1 MDIIPSTRIVILKP
15 AELPDIVEGK
25 LMAVEK
31 TQPLIGEV
39 ISYGQPGYFDTGQPM
54 DFPLPMEKGDII
66 AYRQFGQSKFYISG
80 QEIIFCNFSDI
91 LGILKKG
98 KKK

>member
-1 MDIIPSTRIVILKP
+1 MEITPAERIVVLKP
-15 AELPDIVEGK
+15 AKLPEVEGR

-31 TQPLIGEV
+31 TQPEIGEL
-39 ISYGQPGYFDTGQPM
+39 ISYGQPGYFDSGQSR
-54 DFPLPMEKGDII
+54 DFPLPFTKGDII

-80 QEIIFCNFSDI
+80 QEYIFVGFSDC

-98 KKK
+98 KK